1 VAEPADRIKPKAVCI
16 EEAIDLA
23 LASKWSEAASINRTI
38 IERFGPDEE
47 TYNRLGKAYTEL
59 SKIPEAVKAY
69 DGTLKLNP
77 LNPIAL
83 KNKAKL
89 KALGD
94 QKAGVPAAQG
104 KVDPTLF
111 VEEMGKTVVTPV
123 QVPANGE
130 ATAKVVPGDQVRL
143 VPAGDALNVETV
155 RGVVLGQVE
164 PALGRRLAKFLDGGN
179 RYTGA
184 VASVAGAAIKIIIRE
199 VYQDPQFSGKPSFP
213 LKRHRDPEFR
223 PYAKESLLVHDADRA
238 TDDEEEAAEPSD
250 ELEGMHTVEPGVD
263 DAPEYPD
270 SDEEQRREDSM

>member
-1 VAEPADRIKPKAVCI
+1 VAQPAERIKPKAMLV
-16 EEAIDLA
+16 EEAIELA

-164 PALGRRLAKFLDGGN
+164 PVLGRRLTKFLDGGN

-184 VASVAGAAIKIIIRE
+184 VASVAGTAIKIIIRE
-199 VYQDPQFSGKPSFP
+199 VYQDPQFVGKPSFP
-213 LKRHRDPEFR
+213 LKRHRDTEFR

-238 TDDEEEAAEPSD
+238 TDDEEEMAEPSD

-270 SDEEQRREDSM
+270 NDEEQRREDSM

>member
-1 VAEPADRIKPKAVCI
+1 VAEPADRIKPKALCV
-16 EEAIDLA
+16 EEAIELA
-23 LASKWSEAASINRTI
+23 LASKWSEAASVNRTI
-38 IERFGPDEE
+38 LERFGPDEE

-94 QKAGVPAAQG
+94 QKAGVPAAHG
-104 KVDPTLF
+104 KVDPTQF

-164 PALGRRLAKFLDGGN
+164 PALGRRLGKFLDGGN

-184 VASVAGAAIKIIIRE
+184 VASVAGTAIKIIIRE
-199 VYQDPQFSGKPSFP
+199 VYQDPQFAGKPSFP
-213 LKRHRDPEFR
+213 LKRHRDTEFR
-223 PYAKESLLVHDADRA
+223 PYAKESLLVHDAERA
-238 TDDEEEAAEPSD
+238 TDDEEEAPEPGD
-250 ELEGMHTVEPGVD
+250 DLEGMHTVEPGVD
-263 DAPEYPD
+263 DAPEYPE